1 MDRIEKQPDLL
12 DVEAVKP
19 PKGYRVEKF
28 TQEVFRMFAT
38 QATTE
43 VKLLCENSMMKAII
57 DKFGTKV
64 HTKAV
69 DKDHFLATVKV
80 CTSPTFYRWVF
91 GWGGMM
97 RIEGP
102 EEVIADY
109 SKLLHGELEQYK
121 SRGGSST

>member
-1 MDRIEKQPDLL
+1 
-12 DVEAVKP
+12 
-19 PKGYRVEKF
+19 
-28 TQEVFRMFAT
+28 MFAA

-91 GWGGMM
+91 GWSGMM

-102 EEVIADY
+102 EEVQSHYRDI
-109 SKLLHGELEQYK
+109 LLDELNQF
-121 SRGGSST
+121 